1 MTPNPRLPKLS
12 PAGIYGKGRSTLPFV
27 VLLSCLINL
36 LMLTG
41 PLFMMQVYDRVLSS
55 QSLSTLTVLVAIVVV
70 LYGVQALLDG
80 LKGRV
85 SARLAAN
92 ADTEIAPLVFD
103 LAGQRAKLMV
113 REGDAQQPLRD
124 LDTLRQF
131 RAGGGPLAVLD
142 LPWTPVYLCLIS
154 LFHPVLGLIAVAGA
168 VVLMGLTWAADR
180 FSGGANK
187 LVAEKTAQRNSA
199 AESAMIDAE
208 VLESLGIMP
217 RLRRNWAEAH
227 QQMVLAQIKLSD
239 RAGGLQATAKGFRFL
254 LQSLTLAAG
263 ALLVIR
269 GELSAGAMM
278 ATTVLSSR
286 ALAPIEG
293 VIGQWRGY
301 LAAKS
306 ACERLNAGLA
316 LLKEGASGV
325 DLAPP
330 RERLDIENMMVAAPG
345 ENRALLS
352 GVTMKLQAGQGLGVI
367 GPSGAGKT
375 TFLRGL
381 LGIWPV
387 NDGAVRFDG
396 ATPDQWQA
404 GAAGFAGYLPQDTRL
419 LPGTIAQNIARFD
432 PEATTEQVVKAAM
445 LAGVHELILTLNGGY
460 NARIGAS
467 GTTLSAGQR
476 QRIALA
482 RAVYGDP
489 FLVVMDEPN
498 ANLDAQGDAALAAC
512 ILGLRQAGKI
522 VVCIAHR
529 PSALASL
536 DMVLMIEG
544 GRMRSFGPRDEV
556 LGQVTRYPRAVPQEA
571 NA

>member
-1 MTPNPRLPKLS
+1 MNSNPRQPKLS
-12 PAGIYGKGRSTLPFV
+12 PAGMYGIGYSILPFV

-55 QSLSTLTVLVAIVVV
+55 QSLSTLVILVMIVVV
-70 LYGVQALLDG
+70 LYAVQALLDG
-80 LKGRV
+80 VKGRV

-92 ADTEIAPLVFD
+92 ADTEIAPKVFD
-103 LAGQRAKLMV
+103 LAGQRARLMK

-154 LFHPVLGLIAVAGA
+154 LFHPILGLIAVIGA
-168 VVLMGLTWAADR
+168 VILMALTWAADR
-180 FSGGANK
+180 FSGGASQV
-187 LVAEKTAQRNSA
+187 VAEKTAQRNTA
-199 AESAMIDAE
+199 AECAMIDAE
-208 VLESLGIMP
+208 VLESLGILP
-217 RLRRNWAEAH
+217 RLRQSWAEAH
-227 QQMVLAQIKLSD
+227 QQMVLAQIKISD
-239 RAGGLQATAKGFRFL
+239 RAGGLQAIAKGFRFL

-306 ACERLNAGLA
+306 ACERLNSGLA
-316 LLKEGASGV
+316 LLKETGSGV

-330 RERLDIENMMVAAPG
+330 EERVDIENMMVAAPG
-345 ENRALLS
+345 ENQALLS
-352 GVTMKLQAGQGLGVI
+352 GVTLQLRAGQGLGVI

-381 LGIWPV
+381 LGLWPV
-387 NDGAVRFDG
+387 SDGALRFDG
-396 ATPDQWQA
+396 ATPDQWKD
-404 GAAGFAGYLPQDTRL
+404 GTAGFAGYLPQDTRL
-419 LPGTIAQNIARFD
+419 LPGTVAQNIARFD
-432 PEATTEQVVKAAM
+432 PAATTEKVVGAAR
-445 LAGVHELILTLNGGY
+445 LAGVHDLILTLPGGY
-460 NARIGAS
+460 NAEIGAS

-498 ANLDAQGDAALAAC
+498 ANLDAQGDSALSAC
-512 ILGLRQAGKI
+512 ILALRKAGKI
-522 VVCIAHR
+522 VICIAHR

-536 DMVLMIEG
+536 DMVLMIEA

-571 NA
+571 QA